1 MNKIKILPEILANQI
16 AAGEVVERPA
26 SVVKELIENSLDAG
40 AKRIKVEIESGGR
53 RLMRVSDDGCGMSRE
68 DAITC
73 FERHATSKIR
83 TLEDL
88 SRIQTLGFRGEALA
102 SIASVAKVELI
113 TKAEEDEVATRVLIE
128 GGRLI
133 DVNQAARP
141 IGTTVTV
148 RDLFFNT
155 PARRKFMRAEAT
167 ENYHLT
173 AVLQHYALAYPEVSF
188 VLINQGREVLNLAPA
203 KNLKERIFQIFGAEL
218 VENLLP
224 VEGGNEFLAKVSGFI
239 SAPHERRSGRDYQF
253 FFVNR
258 RFVRD
263 RILQSAVSEAFRSV
277 LPQGTYPVAF
287 VFLQVPY
294 EEIDVNVHPAKI
306 EVRFRRAEAVK
317 ETVTQVIRQSL
328 SLFKNLIEPKETE
341 GLDTKRTEA
350 KVLSISKNFQA
361 FESQSFQL
369 FKESPN
375 LLYALYTSKTSFTE
389 ESEKPS
395 ETPVSSSDF
404 EQIAIS
410 RRENLEDTEQLRNVE
425 ISISEQHQPIE
436 KKEAIFSESSG
447 GIEISC
453 QQESNKRMQT
463 AQENSESVIS
473 AVEQVQKEII
483 LETPPA
489 LNLAN
494 ATASATAVEPMQGFK
509 VPLPSVANK
518 LKQIEPERLQAG
530 KIVPLGQIRD
540 SYIVAV
546 DDQGLLLI
554 DQHVAHERILFE
566 KFRKSRTRIE
576 IQNLLIPETVDLS
589 PAEMEIFASIEEELE
604 RFGFR
609 VMRLSGRTVAIK
621 AVPADVPPSE
631 VRSLFLELL
640 SAASSEESPKAT
652 AFRENLMNEIAA
664 RMACKAAVKV
674 NMKLTVEKM
683 QWLIENLLVADSPA
697 TCPHG
702 RPIILRLTIKDIERG
717 FHRT

>member
-395 ETPVSSSDF
+395 ETLVSSSDF